1 MPREEAHSISAGINK
16 RKPLSS
22 ALGPSMLEETT
33 EVILPITTTEMVND
47 GGDITTTYHTV
58 VKDSRLLPWI
68 MKNNMSGISSSSSCS
83 LPPWKKELLL
93 RRNALAK
100 TVDPNASV
108 IAELLESNE
117 KKEPS
122 PGSAH
127 LKRPSSSQHEP
138 AKKELLVVSS
148 CRSRADSSILMVE
161 KQVGGAID
169 RNVEKEVSSANCS
182 KRRREEQSK
191 SADAAEGEQE
201 GSSRQQ
207 QRARAKEEQEKAE
220 EGAEVDMN
228 LHERKGNDACHIS
241 REDRQFIFSPEE
253 ERTREFL
260 VPSSSPSSS
269 PSLRVTKNIS
279 SSGVGRSYSKS
290 GSSTR
295 GKSLSTLHPL
305 LKRNKLSGCSIIDSE
320 LKSSS
325 TSSFNSILSG
335 MILASPAIVVT
346 DQEESLILMDKS
358 RLPKASSSSL
368 DSDDGTSSSTSSTEE
383 LRYGPG
389 FVSRLKSRYMSAALR
404 STHFNNL
411 RRTASLE
418 DFLEKDEEE
427 PPLLPRRTW
436 LPRQSHINNPHQ
448 KKSSSSTSHY
458 IRSRDSMKRCKS
470 VEVLSRNRL
479 PADHPPPLPPK
490 VTHRA
495 ALDLNATKALIP
507 ERVIVRDKK
516 TKELPAQDIVKQTR
530 KLFESKT
537 SSSSPNSVVSAAS
550 SSRVIVSSKQEEK
563 LLLHYQLKMLAKYCH
578 LELLKVG
585 TSFTNNASS
594 SKNHLELPPKQ
605 IANEIRKNKIQEP
618 EVLLV
623 SDKTTKNVL
632 SNNPAPSNVTTT
644 SNNKPI
650 ANKFSLSSSS
660 SSSSNSGSRVS
671 TKSSTIGSS
680 GDSSQ
685 PKEMCEFKSI
695 VLKEVKKEL
704 NNNHN
709 NSSSCNPKWSS
720 SRGGSLTSSKEEQEE
735 DVVDFTGGI
744 SSLQSI
750 HSRYDAPTPV
760 VATTKQSEI
769 HSVDKQSEDSGI
781 LGETGR
787 LISDGV
793 GGEDP
798 RASIPN
804 LWWRVKTLH
813 SEIVGN
819 RGMKEKIHWCLTLSI
834 PKKDVSHIENDGLDF
849 SKRKTLSKPQSGV
862 IILDSKMKTKKKLS
876 RPPSPCSIIFV
887 GGNIISGKSSLRSR
901 ASHKQSEKKLYI
913 SFSSSLEEV
922 FEYPSFESSLSE
934 ETSQSK
940 FGGSGG
946 LGSYTPSKIQMSE
959 APFQLGVSRRPPSLS
974 RGASE
979 SSSGNITSKKDGEVA
994 GEDQVLRP
1002 VEDAVSWIKVTH
1014 KRWKKVLASPF
1025 TPFSHSNNW
1034 DRDCQSLTRKE
1045 LQLYI
1050 TFPSDF
1056 LRVLPVFIISTL
1068 PFAQNIAFSL
1078 ALAFPKKLLSSHY
1091 WTNQIKKEY
1100 LLEHH
1105 SLKEKYFHAVVR
1117 EFQSNLSR
1125 HLCYKGLSSLKNLIA
1140 IEQRMANG
1148 QRPDIFLLINSN
1160 HAFQYPKGTYS
1171 LMNLDNIY
1179 LRRLAKVHG
1188 QTNIS
1193 FGFIRKSLQQ
1203 YSAILS
1209 YLAMALST

>member
-1 MPREEAHSISAGINK
+1 
-16 RKPLSS
+16 
-22 ALGPSMLEETT
+22 
-33 EVILPITTTEMVND
+33 
-47 GGDITTTYHTV
+47 
-58 VKDSRLLPWI
+58 

-550 SSRVIVSSKQEEK
+550 SSRVIVSSKQEETPPALPAK
-563 LLLHYQLKMLAKYCH
+563 NVGKVLPSRIVERSEDPLKQHKTSSN
-578 LELLKVG
+578 LLKVG

-605 IANEIRKNKIQEP
+605 IGVIRPITRSNNNTSNKNSDTSVSERNQKNKIQEP

-793 GGEDP
+793 GGGSKSKHSQSLVESKNITFRDSWKQ
-798 RASIPN
+798 RN
-804 LWWRVKTLH
+804 EGKNTLVFNFIN
-813 SEIVGN
+813 S
-819 RGMKEKIHWCLTLSI
+819 
-834 PKKDVSHIENDGLDF
+834 KKDVSHIENDGLDF

-862 IILDSKMKTKKKLS
+862 IILDSVISDESTDDDGTGIKLNSEDEDEEELS

-1002 VEDAVSWIKVTH
+1002 VEDAVSW
-1014 KRWKKVLASPF
+1014 SGS
-1025 TPFSHSNNW
+1025 FS
-1034 DRDCQSLTRKE
+1034 
-1045 LQLYI
+1045 
-1050 TFPSDF
+1050 SD
-1056 LRVLPVFIISTL
+1056 
-1068 PFAQNIAFSL
+1068 
-1078 ALAFPKKLLSSHY
+1078 
-1091 WTNQIKKEY
+1091 
-1100 LLEHH
+1100 
-1105 SLKEKYFHAVVR
+1105 
-1117 EFQSNLSR
+1117 
-1125 HLCYKGLSSLKNLIA
+1125 
-1140 IEQRMANG
+1140 
-1148 QRPDIFLLINSN
+1148 
-1160 HAFQYPKGTYS
+1160 
-1171 LMNLDNIY
+1171 
-1179 LRRLAKVHG
+1179 
-1188 QTNIS
+1188 
-1193 FGFIRKSLQQ
+1193 
-1203 YSAILS
+1203 ILF
-1209 YLAMALST
+1209 